1 MINIISGKN
10 KRAKILVPQKDV
22 RPTSS
27 LKRGAIFSILE
38 SHAIKNSYNLYKDKC
53 FIDLF
58 AGSGA
63 IGLESFPSGKPWG
76 FFIVKKPSVCASGVD
91 FRVLLRF

>member
-10 KRAKILVPQKDV
+10 KRAKLLVPQKDV

-38 SHAIKNSYNLYKDKC
+38 SHAIKKKGCD
-53 FIDLF
+53 FQ
-58 AGSGA
+58 
-63 IGLESFPSGKPWG
+63 EE
-76 FFIVKKPSVCASGVD
+76 IVEKILNKISSLTVSDVAE
-91 FRVLLRF
+91 